1 MGVLEGRNL
10 YMKISKCF
18 IANIHLQNI
27 SFRGEMEMYVVQIF
41 VGFLCVRMSEI
52 YANAAVWFR
61 A

>member
-1 MGVLEGRNL
+1 MN
-10 YMKISKCF
+10 ISKCF